1 MLSSLSIENYAL
13 IEELNI
19 EFSKGFS
26 VITGETGA
34 GKSIILGALSLILG
48 QRADTKALKTPS
60 RKCVIE
66 GSFDIRQYNLNAF
79 FEQNDLDYED
89 QTILRREIAVSGKSR
104 AFINDTPVNLPTL
117 KELGERLVN
126 VHSQHAT
133 ITLNDA
139 NFQLA
144 LVDSYI
150 GHDDAIKSYQSK
162 YKVYLGLKSELKS
175 FIETENQIKSDEDYF
190 QFQFDE
196 LDKANLVFEEQED
209 LEKELEILNHSEE
222 IKSTLFESNQ
232 LLVDSE
238 NNLIDKLS
246 DIQQNLNKI
255 ASYHDEIQQI
265 SERLNANIIDIKDFS
280 QDMGRLESTIDFD
293 ANQISQ
299 ISERLDLI
307 YHLQQKH
314 RVQSIGELI
323 EVKKQLETKLL
334 SITSLET
341 KIENLKKQIEL
352 IESELIQEATI
363 ISKARNAIFAKIET
377 DITNSLKLLGMPEA
391 RFKIDND
398 IQDQLSKDGYDK
410 VRFIFNAN
418 RGGELQEISKIAS
431 GGELSRLM
439 LCLKSLVSEKK
450 LLPTII
456 FDEIDNGVSG
466 EIADKVGNILR
477 KMADSMQVIAITHL
491 PQIAGK
497 GLTHFKVFKETL
509 NETTESRITAISQED
524 RIIEIAKMI
533 SGSEVS
539 EVALENAKIL
549 LS

>member
-334 SITSLET
+334 SITSLEA